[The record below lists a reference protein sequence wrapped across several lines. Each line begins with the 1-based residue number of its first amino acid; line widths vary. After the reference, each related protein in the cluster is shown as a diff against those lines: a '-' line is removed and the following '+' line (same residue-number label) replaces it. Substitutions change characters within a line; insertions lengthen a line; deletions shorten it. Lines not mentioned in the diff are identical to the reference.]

1 MNECG
6 HTNSVPW
13 MYAIGPKNLLVK
25 LNDRDLMASTFIG
38 VAAFI
43 HGTEF
48 MWVRKVK
55 VQSWCDR
62 VSLGTELMRFGMQLV
77 WFHKVTL
84 CGFCV
89 HCTLYSTIPLADFFL
104 VLSRKKSA
112 NSPYGVKKICI
123 KWLWPVKVT
132 LEIIKQCPKV
142 FCWSC
147 DEDPLKW
154 DKKNLLSL
162 QFVILERMSL
172 LSPLCSNARSIPLS

>member
-13 MYAIGPKNLLVK
+13 MYAIVPKNLLVK
-25 LNDRDLMASTFIG
+25 LNDSDLTGSTFIG

-48 MWVRKVK
+48 MWLRKVM
-55 VQSWCDR
+55 VQSWCDH
-62 VSLGTELMRFGMQLV
+62 VSLDTELMRFGMQLV

-89 HCTLYSTIPLADFFL
+89 HCTLYSTIHLAD
-104 VLSRKKSA
+104 SRKKSA

-132 LEIIKQCPKV
+132 LEIIKRCPKV
-142 FCWSC
+142 FCWSW
-147 DEDPLKW
+147 DENPLKW
-154 DKKNLLSL
+154 DKKNLPSL
-162 QFVILERMSL
+162 QFVILEWMSL
-172 LSPLCSNARSIPLS
+172 LSPLCSNARLIPLS